1 MDRQV
6 IQKFIATHENGMS
19 GNNALYMC
27 PTVTSDLGNWTLVLN
42 FLDLKPITMK
52 SIIRHFS
59 LFLLLLSPSLYGQ
72 VSNRLEMLDIFNLEY
87 VSDPQ
92 ISPDGS
98 KVIYVRNFKD
108 VMTDRN
114 LSNLWIANFDGSQNR
129 PLTTGEHND
138 RSPVWSHDGS
148 KIVYLS
154 NKSGQTELY
163 LRWMDTGDEMVL
175 VNSEKTP
182 SNISWSPDDKYLAF
196 SMFMPVA
203 KPSPIQ
209 MPAKPAGAKWNNPP
223 KYVDE
228 LTWRMDGVG
237 ELPNGYTQL
246 FTVPVSGGTP
256 RQVTES
262 HFNHSSPEWSSDGS
276 KLYFS
281 ANMRD
286 DAELEIQDSDIYTID
301 LKSGDI
307 KQLTKRYG
315 PDGDPKISPDGKL
328 MAYLGYDDLYKGYQL
343 SRLYVANADGINSK
357 LISGN
362 LDRDVSD
369 ITWAA
374 DSKSI
379 YFLYTDKAHVKIANI
394 NLSGKVTDLTEGLG
408 GNSIGRPYTSGSY
421 SIAAN
426 GNYAYTWA
434 ETTEPAD
441 LGTGNKGN
449 NRRVT
454 KVNEDL
460 FDHKQLGE
468 VEEIWY
474 KSSHDGLDIHGW
486 IVTPP
491 DFDPSKK
498 YPLILEIHGGPF
510 TSYGPEFSAE
520 IQLMAAQGYV
530 VLYTNPRGSTS
541 YGEAFGNEI
550 NKNYPSHDYDD
561 LMSGVDE
568 VISRG
573 YIDESQ
579 LFVTGGSGGGVL
591 TSWIVGKTN
600 RFKAAVV
607 AKPVINWFSWSLNA
621 DMSAFATRYW
631 FEKKPWEDPETYMKH
646 SPISY
651 VGNVTTPTMLL
662 TGEADLRTPIHESE
676 QFYTALK
683 LQGVETA
690 MVRIPGA
697 FHGIAAQPSNLIG
710 KVAAILTWFDKY
722 KTEPVSLER
731 DK

>member
-1 MDRQV
+1 M
-6 IQKFIATHENGMS
+6 K
-19 GNNALYMC
+19 L
-27 PTVTSDLGNWTLVLN
+27 
-42 FLDLKPITMK
+42 LKP
-52 SIIRHFS
+52 
-59 LFLLLLSPSLYGQ
+59 LFLSALLALSISHAHAQ
-72 VSNRLEMLDIFNLEY
+72 VSNKLEMLDIFNLEY

-108 VMTDRN
+108 IMTDRN
-114 LSNLWIANFDGSQNR
+114 LSNLWIVNFDGTQNR
-129 PLTTGEHND
+129 PLTTGEQSD
-138 RSPVWSHDGS
+138 RSPVWSHDGT
-148 KIVYLS
+148 KLAYLS
-154 NKSGQTELY
+154 NKSGKTELY

-182 SNISWSPDDKYLAF
+182 SNISWSPDDRYLAF
-196 SMFMPVA
+196 NMFVPEA
-203 KPSPIQ
+203 KASPIK
-209 MPAKPAGAKWNNPP
+209 MPAKPKGATWNAPP

-228 LTWRMDGVG
+228 LGWRRDGVG
-237 ELPNGYTQL
+237 ELPSGHQQL

-256 RQVTES
+256 RQVTDTPY
-262 HFNHSSPEWSSDGS
+262 NHTSPEWSKDG
-276 KLYFS
+276 KLLYFS
-281 ANMRD
+281 ANMRA
-286 DAELEIQDSDIYTID
+286 DAELEVQDSDIYTINLTSGE
-301 LKSGDI
+301 LK
-307 KQLTKRYG
+307 KLTNRYG
-315 PDGDPKISPDGKL
+315 PDGNPRISPDGKK
-328 MAYLGYDDLYKGYQL
+328 MAYTGYDDEYKGYQI
-343 SRLYVANADGINSK
+343 SKLYVANADGSGSK
-357 LISGN
+357 LISGD
-362 LDRDVSD
+362 LDRDVNSV
-369 ITWAA
+369 TWAA
-374 DSKSI
+374 DGKSL
-379 YFLYTDKAHVKIANI
+379 YFRYVDKGHTKIGNI
-394 NLSGKVTDLTEGLG
+394 TLNGKVTEITDGLG
-408 GNSIGRPYTSGSY
+408 GVSISRPYTSGDY

-434 ETTEPAD
+434 ETQEPSD
-441 LGTGNKGN
+441 LGVGNAGN

-454 KVNEDL
+454 MVNEDL
-460 FDHKQLGE
+460 FDHKKLGK

-474 KSSHDGLDIHGW
+474 KSSADGLDINGW

-491 DFDPSKK
+491 DFDPNKK

-510 TSYGPEFSAE
+510 SSYGHVFSGE
-520 IQLMAAQGYV
+520 IQLMAAAGYV

-541 YGEAFGNEI
+541 YGAAFGNEI
-550 NKNYPSHDYDD
+550 DKNYPSHDYDD

-591 TSWIVGKTN
+591 TSWIVGKTD

-607 AKPVINWFSWSLNA
+607 AKPVINWYSWSLNA

-631 FEKKPWEDPETYMKH
+631 FEKKPWEDPETYMKY
-646 SPISY
+646 SPISL

-683 LQGVETA
+683 LRGVETA

-697 FHGIAAQPSNLIG
+697 FHGIAAKPSNLIA
-710 KVAAILTWFDKY
+710 KVSSILTWFDKY
-722 KTEPVSLER
+722 RTESVSLER
-731 DK
+731 NK